1 MVLVFLVVIV
11 MVLVLLVV
19 IVMMVMLGL
28 VFNFLFF
35 VRGNQLLHHVVK
47 RGVGVHRLAQLHAA
61 ELVPGSRDQGRAIV
75 VLTDQLDRRLEL
87 FFLDQLRAAQN
98 DAVCGFN
105 LVVVE
110 FAEILHIELDLG
122 SVCDGNGCAELGLAL
137 DGLFHSDHHV
147 AELADAGGLDQNA
160 VGMVLRK
167 NLLQRGAEIAD
178 QSAAD
183 AAGVHLGDLNAGF
196 LQETAVNADLAEF
209 VLDQHELFSLIAVSD
224 QLFDQGGFAGAEETG
239 KDINFCHGKAPLSV
253 NIFKYY
259 NTGVKSAPMKNRRI
273 A

>member
-1 MVLVFLVVIV
+1 